1 MFAAASREADLDGQ
15 QTWHVQTGT
24 AESHRPLPPPPP
36 SVSIESVVRALPEA
50 SIMVPSVWRD

>member
-24 AESHRPLPPPPP
+24 AESHHPTPLP
-36 SVSIESVVRALPEA
+36 LPL
-50 SIMVPSVWRD
+50 SLLSQWFGLCQRPV